1 VKPYTRNLSRSIQKP
16 PKIYFYDNGDVQ
28 GDEGARFENLVAAH
42 LIKKLNFLEDRDG
55 HRYELHYIRD
65 KEGREVDFAVIKE
78 GVLVELIEVKYQGSN
93 LSKSLNYY
101 AEHLNP
107 VQGATQVLS
116 TKKTFSG
123 KGKIKVQSVFEM
135 FNPATLGA

>member
-1 VKPYTRNLSRSIQKP
+1 MCRVMKVRGL
-16 PKIYFYDNGDVQ
+16 
-28 GDEGARFENLVAAH
+28 
-42 LIKKLNFLEDRDG
+42 KKLNFLEDRDG
-55 HRYELHYIRD
+55 HRYELRYIRD
-65 KEGREVDFAVIKE
+65 KEGREVDFAVVKE
-78 GVLVELIEVKYQGSN
+78 GVVVELIEAKYQDSN

-107 VQGATQVLS
+107 AQGATQVLS

-135 FNPATLGA
+135 FNPATLD